1 MTQSDWH
8 DLTEDVF
15 REVFK
20 DSAIKR
26 TGLEGLR
33 RNIAFLGSGNHKP

>member
-1 MTQSDWH
+1 MTKSDWL

-20 DSAIKR
+20 DSAVKR
-26 TGLEGLR
+26 TGWMGLQ
-33 RNIAFLGSGNHKP
+33 RNISFLGDA

>member
-1 MTQSDWH
+1 MTKSDWL

-20 DSAIKR
+20 DSAVKR
-26 TGLEGLR
+26 TGWMGQ
-33 RNIAFLGSGNHKP
+33 RNISFLGDA